1 VPSIFLKKN
10 LEGYSHLGTPW
21 LRLRLQEQNVKK
33 EQYLLDVQS
42 STDKKLATTQNR
54 QTLQNS
60 DEKQYC
66 QHWMLRLV
74 VTN

>member
-1 VPSIFLKKN
+1 MA
-10 LEGYSHLGTPW
+10 PW
-21 LRLRLQEQNVKK
+21 LCLWLQKRTKKK
-33 EQYLLDVQS
+33 EQYLLDIQS
-42 STDKKLATTQNR
+42 STDKKLTTTQYR

-60 DEKQYC
+60 GEMQYC